1 MRRPDPD
8 TAVFFTRRDVGWLAL
23 FYLVAALLDRTTVWL
38 LWGGWQTSGT
48 GQPAYLDPSE
58 LMASSGLDFLLRFLL
73 SLPISYLVATRLHQ
87 LSLGRQLLAYS
98 MLGMVFVVLA
108 GQLSAQLKAW
118 FGWEELFGG
127 RLGIYAY
134 YVTALFYCLQLGLIL
149 LLVHVRKYKRAVH
162 EQAQL
167 RDALT
172 RSQLAALK
180 AQLNPHFIHNTFN
193 SINAAIEPANERA
206 RELIIDLSDLFR
218 YQHAG
223 AQQELVTVA
232 EEIEFLTK
240 YLGLVQ
246 RRFQDRLHV
255 SFAVE
260 QAALTRRMPPMLLQ
274 PLVENAVQ
282 HGITPTIGACAIHL
296 SVQLGAAD
304 RLLFTVADT
313 GAGLPAQGMRPG
325 LGLRNTQLRLEKLC
339 NSALHITSNEPRGV
353 RVEFSL

>member
-1 MRRPDPD
+1 MRRAAPD
-8 TAVFFTRRDVGWLAL
+8 ASAFFTRHDVTWLAL

-48 GQPAYLDPSE
+48 GQPAYLNPSE
-58 LMASSGLDFLLRFLL
+58 LMASSGLDFTLRFLF
-73 SLPISYLVATRLHQ
+73 SLPISYLVGTRLHQ
-87 LSLGRQLLAYS
+87 LRIGWQLLTYGA
-98 MLGMVFVVLA
+98 LGVGFVGLTGGLA
-108 GQLSAQLKAW
+108 AQLKSLL
-118 FGWEELFGG
+118 GWAELFGG
-127 RLGIYAY
+127 KLGVYAY
-134 YVTALFYCLQLGLIL
+134 YVTALFYCSQLGLIL

-162 EQAQL
+162 EQAEL

-218 YQHAG
+218 YQHTV
-223 AQQELVTVA
+223 AQQEFVTVA
-232 EEIEFLTK
+232 EEIGFLTK

-255 SFAVE
+255 SFAVDE
-260 QAALTRRMPPMLLQ
+260 AALTRPMPPMLLQ

-282 HGITPTIGACAIHL
+282 HGLAPLVGACAIHL
-296 SVQLGAAD
+296 SVRLVAN

-313 GAGLPAQGMRPG
+313 GVGLPAQAMRPG
-325 LGLRNTQLRLEKLC
+325 LGLRNTQLRLQKLC
-339 NSALHITSNEPRGV
+339 DSTLRITPNEPRGV